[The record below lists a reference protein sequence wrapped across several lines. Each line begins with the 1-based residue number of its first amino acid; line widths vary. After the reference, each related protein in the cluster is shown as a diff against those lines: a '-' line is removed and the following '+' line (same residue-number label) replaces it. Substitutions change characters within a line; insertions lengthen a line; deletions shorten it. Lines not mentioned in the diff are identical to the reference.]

1 MNFSEQGSDPSSS
14 VPLDFDTPQNRPL
27 PDNLWPSPYSTESSS
42 FDSLNLARMN
52 TLAQDPE
59 KLDGDAV
66 QVSTQARLDADTSTV
81 SEDRKQTSLEHTHEQ
96 SEAVLDH
103 ELAQD
108 EEIVSRLL
116 SFLLPP
122 VHLLSLRETEAA
134 IRPPTTWSLSSRLTF
149 VSILLPI
156 LHRPFTRRCFD
167 TQPGPRHDTSSFPSL
182 RVWSSPVRPLHAK
195 APAAGA
201 DNSRMP

>member
-1 MNFSEQGSDPSSS
+1 
-14 VPLDFDTPQNRPL
+14 
-27 PDNLWPSPYSTESSS
+27 
-42 FDSLNLARMN
+42 MN

-134 IRPPTTWSLSSRLTF
+134 IRPPTTWS
-149 VSILLPI
+149 
-156 LHRPFTRRCFD
+156 C
-167 TQPGPRHDTSSFPSL
+167 
-182 RVWSSPVRPLHAK
+182 
-195 APAAGA
+195 PA
-201 DNSRMP
+201 D